1 MTTALVTPIGESID
15 LSSFWR
21 ISVDRYHKMIQRG
34 LLTTNDR
41 LELLEGMLIKKMTV
55 NPPHA
60 FVTETIAETFAR
72 LIANGRFINSQQ
84 PITMEAS
91 EPEPDVFIVRG
102 QRRDFTQSH
111 PTPKDVALL
120 VEVSDSTL
128 KQDQTWK
135 KRIYA
140 QADIPVYWIVNLPD
154 RQIEVYTKPVSR
166 SSNPTYRHRVIYWEG
181 DMIPLVVDGVE
192 TAVLPVSDLLP

>member
-1 MTTALVTPIGESID
+1 MTTALVTPIRESVD

-60 FVTETIAETFAR
+60 FVTETIDKTFAR
-72 LIANGRFINSQQ
+72 LFSGNLFNSSQQ
-84 PITMEAS
+84 PITMKDS
-91 EPEPDVFIVRG
+91 EPEPDVFVVRG
-102 QRRDFTQSH
+102 KRRDFAQNH
-111 PTPKDVALL
+111 PGPEDVALL

-128 KQDQTWK
+128 QQDRTWK

-140 QADIPVYWIVNLPD
+140 QANIPVYWIVNLPD
-154 RQIEVYTKPVSR
+154 RQIEVYTEPVSA
-166 SSNPTYRHRVIYWEG
+166 SSNPTYRHQVIYWED
-181 DMIPLVVDGVE
+181 DMIPVIVDGVE
-192 TAVLPVSDLLP
+192 TAVIPVRDLLP